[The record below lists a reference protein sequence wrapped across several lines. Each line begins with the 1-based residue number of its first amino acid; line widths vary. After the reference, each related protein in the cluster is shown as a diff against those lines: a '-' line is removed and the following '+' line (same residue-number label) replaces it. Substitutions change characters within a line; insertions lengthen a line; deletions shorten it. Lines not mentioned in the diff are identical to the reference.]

1 MSVDGRLPH
10 RAFVI
15 SKGYSGRWD
24 IRAEGIF
31 GQMGYS
37 GRWDIQAD
45 GIFGQKGYSGRWDIQ
60 ADGIFRETMGR
71 ETRIELMT
79 DHRAQNIA

>member
-15 SKGYSGRWD
+15 SKGNSGRRD
-24 IRAEGIF
+24 IRAEGMF
-31 GQMGYS
+31 GQMGNS
-37 GRWDIQAD
+37 GRRDIQED
-45 GIFGQKGYSGRWDIQ
+45 GM
-60 ADGIFRETMGR
+60 FRQTMGR
-71 ETRIELMT
+71 ERRIELMT

>member
-15 SKGYSGRWD
+15 SKGNSGRWDVQADGKFRQTMGYSGRRD

-31 GQMGYS
+31 RETGYS
-37 GRWDIQAD
+37 GRLDIRGDDGKGNAD
-45 GIFGQKGYSGRWDIQ
+45 
-60 ADGIFRETMGR
+60 
-71 ETRIELMT
+71 
-79 DHRAQNIA
+79 